1 MTPGGPT
8 PAAAAALTLGRHIMT
23 TTTTTSSARVQV
35 FWQPG
40 CSSCLRTKEFLT
52 KQGVDFESIDVHND
66 PDGMARL
73 QALGARSVPVV
84 ALGGRYTLCQSF
96 TDVVK
101 FLDLKTKL
109 MDPLPPEQ
117 LVAKIDMVIL
127 AAARYIR
134 QFTEAQLHEN
144 FRNRNRTP
152 AGTTFH
158 IFRVAQ
164 MGVQA
169 AQGIE
174 LTFEGFNEVPP
185 ADWLAEDIAAWGMTV
200 REDLHAWW
208 AQETDRTLQYTVPT
222 YYGQRPMHDVLE
234 RTAWHAAQHSRQIML
249 MLETYGT
256 TPDRALTAEDYAG
269 LPVPDEVWDR

>member
-1 MTPGGPT
+1 MDRVEES
-8 PAAAAALTLGRHIMT
+8 PARIK
-23 TTTTTSSARVQV
+23 V

-52 KQGVDFESIDVHND
+52 KQGIEFESINVHNN
-66 PDGMARL
+66 PAGMAEL
-73 QALGARSVPVV
+73 AKLGARSVPVV

-96 TDVVK
+96 NDVVK

-109 MDPLPPEQ
+109 MDPLPPAQ
-117 LVAKIDMVIL
+117 LVARLDRVL
-127 AAARYIR
+127 AAAARYTR
-134 QFTEAQLHEN
+134 QFTEPQLREV

-152 AGTTFH
+152 GGTAFH
-158 IFRVAQ
+158 IFRVAE
-164 MGVQA
+164 MGLQA

-174 LTFEGFNEVPP
+174 LKFEGFNDVPP
-185 ADWLAEDIAAWGMTV
+185 TEWTGADIAGWGLQV
-200 REDLHAWW
+200 RERVLAWW
-208 AQETDRTLQYTVPT
+208 KEQEAKDPTLDFTVPT

-234 RTAWHAAQHSRQIML
+234 RTAWHAAQHTRQVML

-256 TPDRALTAEDYAG
+256 APDGPLTAGDLAG